1 MKYSIK
7 KTQPCADYGKITL
20 EGEFEDISKNKLLQN
35 LKEEFTE
42 IKNISKGKIIIAKNN
57 YSQIYLYDENRFVM
71 NNLIN
76 EEYGR
81 NVLDKILK

>member
-1 MKYSIK
+1 MEYSIK

-20 EGEFEDISKNKLLQN
+20 EGEFKDISKDKLLQN
-35 LKEEFTE
+35 LRKEFTE
-42 IKNISKGKIIIAKNN
+42 IKDISEGKIIIAKNDDL
-57 YSQIYLYDENRFVM
+57 QIYLYDENRFVI

-81 NVLDKILK
+81 NILNKILK

>member
-1 MKYSIK
+1 MEYSIK

-20 EGEFEDISKNKLLQN
+20 EGEFKDISKDRLLQN
-35 LKEEFTE
+35 LRAEFAE
-42 IKNISKGKIIIAKNN
+42 IKDISEGKIIIAKNDN
-57 YSQIYLYDENRFVM
+57 LQIYLYDENRFVI

-81 NVLDKILK
+81 NILNKILK